1 MLIISQNE
9 CDNICQSLGVPPL
22 FPTIFHQERV
32 EDIISLHCILLSIQ
46 ISSARCWMDCGVEVD
61 TVIGH
66 SFGQLSALCIAGSI
80 SLEDTFRLVIG
91 RSHLLRETWGP
102 ERGVMLSVDC
112 DRDELHAVVNSLNE
126 IAACRVDIACYNGP
140 RNFVLAGNTASIA
153 TAEKAC
159 QSFQTV
165 RLHSTHAYH
174 SYVADGILSELNT
187 LAESINIQM
196 PHFRVETCSTGE
208 SWSRFTAREV
218 VQHTRQPVYFAEA
231 VERIAARLP
240 SAVWLE
246 AGSTSPIIAMTRR
259 IVRKSGRSD
268 AFIPLNLG
276 TADSTANLANATS
289 ELWKAG
295 CAAHYWLFHR
305 SSSHLYESLILPPY
319 QFHKSRHWIQYRP
332 MTEQPSKSAIEKP
345 IIKVDSLVSLVQE
358 LSNVGENLFSVNTT
372 NAIFNLAAR
381 GHAVAGQSLCPASMY
396 IELATRCATEVLGS
410 ALEARIS
417 LHLECLTMAAPLR
430 LGGER
435 DVFLHLHETAG
446 KSWQFTIFSG
456 AFEAKTTANGNTEHA
471 KGRIS
476 LASVS
481 DAFAENQLR
490 LLQKFARRSS
500 AERVLSSPLATGMN
514 GTLVYKLFSNVV
526 DYATYYHGVKSV
538 TALGHEAVGVVT
550 VPTERPFG
558 MEPGYCD
565 PISLDNFLQVAGIH
579 VNCLSNRKEDEVF
592 MCTGIQE
599 VMFSSSFI
607 MNKADS
613 RTWTVY
619 TRYETIKG
627 NMTNDLFVYEA
638 DSKDLVLIIM
648 GASFKSVRFKSLVRN
663 LTRLNLA
670 PTDPIKSSDSDRFST
685 EDSGYQS
692 SLHTPPDEEFRQQ
705 ILRHSSLS
713 AGSTKAALSI
723 KPQPPLIKPDKVEI
737 IQLVC
742 QMLSDIIEI
751 PVKYI
756 EPTSTL
762 VDLGIDSLLATEILA
777 EIKAKFQTPLTQDQL
792 QDCDN
797 VLSLCQ
803 VIQPDEIIRRGPGSV
818 NGAQESRDPTANFT
832 NTHPATEIRNHHSE
846 IEYQGEVKHKL
857 ATMSRDCFDQAKFS
871 YDDHARMVGFTN
883 FCAEVYP
890 LQSELVLQYVV
901 ACFASLGCDLRA
913 MKSGDAIPTIKHL
926 PVHQKLVQHLYGILE
941 AEGLIER
948 QNNTTSYRTA
958 KRLPTRSAADLHAE
972 MLEKFPR
979 YASET
984 KLLHTTGSRLAECL
998 SGAADPLGLMFRD
1011 SSARALIEDVYT
1023 NAPMFK
1029 TGTLLLAEYLSSILE
1044 NFSENREI
1052 RILEL
1057 GAGTGGTTKNL
1068 VNKLAQIN
1076 TATKFSYTF
1085 TDLSSSL
1092 IGAARRKFAK
1102 WPFMQYTVLDIE
1114 KDPAPEFTNTFDII
1128 VSTNCIHATKD
1139 LVHSTIN
1146 VRKMLRPD
1154 GVLCLVELTRNLF
1167 WFDLVFGL
1175 LEGWWLFEDGRKHAL
1190 ADERLWERCLNAA
1203 GFEWVDW
1210 TDSTSQESDILR
1222 VITASLVK
1230 TEQPTTV
1237 QMDARDGERL
1247 DSRQS
1252 LVFKNVDG
1260 LDLQADLYYP
1270 SETVDS
1276 GTSLPVGE
1284 SVETLT
1290 RI

>member
-1 MLIISQNE
+1 
-9 CDNICQSLGVPPL
+9 
-22 FPTIFHQERV
+22 
-32 EDIISLHCILLSIQ
+32 
-46 ISSARCWMDCGVEVD
+46 MDCGAEVD

-91 RSHLLRETWGP
+91 RSRLLREIWGP

-112 DRDELHAVVNSLNE
+112 DRDELGAVLNALNE
-126 IAACRVDIACYNGP
+126 IAACRVDVACYNGP
-140 RNFVLAGNTASIA
+140 RSFVLAGDTASIA
-153 TAEKAC
+153 KAEEAC
-159 QSFQTV
+159 QSFKTA
-165 RLHSTHAYH
+165 RLQSTHAYH
-174 SYVADGILSELNT
+174 SYVTDGILSELNT

-196 PHFRVETCSTGE
+196 PRFRVETCSTGE
-208 SWSRFTAREV
+208 SWSQFTASEV
-218 VQHTRQPVYFAEA
+218 IQHTRQPVYFAEA

-246 AGSTSPIIAMTRR
+246 AGSASPVMAMTRR
-259 IVRKSGRSD
+259 ILRNFGRSD
-268 AFIPLNLG
+268 AFIPMDLG
-276 TADSTANLANATS
+276 TADSTTNLANATS

-295 CAAHYWLFHR
+295 HAAHYWLFHR

-319 QFHKSRHWIQYRP
+319 QFQKSRHWIQYKP

-345 IIKVDSLVSLVQE
+345 TIKADSLVSLVQAM
-358 LSNVGENLFSVNTT
+358 SNAGEHLFSVNTT
-372 NAIFNLAAR
+372 HAVFDLAGR

-396 IELATRCATEVLGS
+396 LELATRCAMEVLGS
-410 ALEARIS
+410 ALEPGIS
-417 LHLECLTMAAPLR
+417 PHLECLTMAAPLG

-446 KSWQFTIFSG
+446 KLWQFTIFSG
-456 AFEAKTTANGNTEHA
+456 ACEAKATANGNTEHA

-481 DAFAENQLR
+481 DAFAGNQLR
-490 LLQKFARRSS
+490 LLQKFARSSS

-514 GTLVYKLFSNVV
+514 GTLVYKLFSDVV

-550 VPTERPFG
+550 VPAERPIG

-579 VNCLSNRKEDEVF
+579 VNCLSNRKKDEVF
-592 MCTGIQE
+592 MCTVIEE
-599 VMFSSSFI
+599 VIFSSSFI
-607 MNKADS
+607 TKKSDS
-613 RTWTVY
+613 RAWTVY
-619 TRYETIKG
+619 TRYETTKG

-648 GASFKSVRFKSLVRN
+648 GATFRSVQLKSLVRN
-663 LTRLNLA
+663 LTRLNVA
-670 PTDPIKSSDSDRFST
+670 ANNTNKPSDSDTYST

-692 SLHTPPDEEFRQQ
+692 SLHTPPEEDFRQQ
-705 ILRHSSLS
+705 ILKHSSLL
-713 AGSTKAALSI
+713 AGSTKAALLV
-723 KPQPPLIKPDKVEI
+723 KPEPPLIKPARVEI
-737 IQLVC
+737 TQLVC

-751 PVKYI
+751 PVKSI

-762 VDLGIDSLLATEILA
+762 DGLGIDSLLATEVLA
-777 EIKAKFQTPLTQDQL
+777 EIKARFQATLTQDQM
-792 QDCDN
+792 QNCVN

-803 VIQPDEIIRRGPGSV
+803 VIQSDEIIQDARGSV
-818 NGAQESRDPTANFT
+818 DETQESRGPTAKV
-832 NTHPATEIRNHHSE
+832 THTHSAIEIRSHHSG
-846 IEYQGEVKHKL
+846 IEYQGEIKHEL
-857 ATMSRDCFDQAKFS
+857 ATISRDCFDQAKSS
-871 YDDHARMVGFTN
+871 YDDHARTVGFAN

-901 ACFASLGCDLRA
+901 ACFASLHCDVRA
-913 MKSGDAIPTIKHL
+913 MKSGDAIPAIHHL
-926 PVHQKLVQHLYGILE
+926 PAHQKVVQQLYGILE
-941 AEGLIER
+941 AEGVIEK
-948 QNNTTSYRTA
+948 QNNTTSCRTA
-958 KRLPTRSAADLHAE
+958 KRLPARSAADLHAE
-972 MLEKFPR
+972 MLERFPR
-979 YASET
+979 HASET
-984 KLLHTTGSRLAECL
+984 KLLQTTGSRLAECL
-998 SGAADPLGLMFRD
+998 SGAADPLGLIFQD
-1011 SSARALIEDVYT
+1011 SSARAVLEDVYA

-1044 NFSENREI
+1044 NSSDDREV

-1057 GAGTGGTTKNL
+1057 GAGTGGTTRNL
-1068 VNKLAQIN
+1068 INKLAQIN
-1076 TATKFSYTF
+1076 TRTRFSYTF

-1092 IGAARRKFAK
+1092 VGAARRKFAK

-1139 LVHSTIN
+1139 LVHSATNI
-1146 VRKMLRPD
+1146 RKMLRPD
-1154 GVLCLVELTRNLF
+1154 GVLCLVELTRNLP

-1175 LEGWWLFEDGRKHAL
+1175 LEGWWRFNDGREHAL
-1190 ADERLWERCLNAA
+1190 ADERRWERCLNAA
-1203 GFEWVDW
+1203 GFAWVDW

-1222 VITASLVK
+1222 VIAASPVK
-1230 TEQPTTV
+1230 TEQSTTI
-1237 QMDARDGERL
+1237 QMDVRDGERL
-1247 DSRQS
+1247 ATRES

-1276 GTSLPVGE
+1276 GKKLPVGE
-1284 SVETLT
+1284 SVETF
-1290 RI
+1290 IQI